1 MKIQKLLFGWL
12 ALGVSLLLYG
22 SLVATRAMAEASPM
36 PTFEQPVPFTDLDVN
51 NIVAETGTCSVDD
64 LVCSRIR
71 LNSEGHVSLFL
82 DAQARP
88 GTGTYPTYRKET
100 FL

>member
-1 MKIQKLLFGWL
+1 MKIQQLPFGWL

-22 SLVATRAMAEASPM
+22 SLVATSTTAEASPTL
-36 PTFEQPVPFTDLDVN
+36 TFEQPVPFTDLDGN
-51 NIVAETGTCSVDD
+51 NIVAETGTYSVDN

-82 DAQARP
+82 DAQARL